1 MNKQQKLYALAKAH
15 LQTLK
20 EQEEQIEQQYII
32 NNNIFNADGKNPSH
46 IWCIDNEEI
55 FEIANTEYCKQN
67 ENFLNEIIE
76 AEEMLKQAENNL
88 LKFAL
93 DILPSKNSKE
103 KETLEKAVK
112 TNYTIRLK
120 IIDLAFKLDTKTL
133 SI

>member
-1 MNKQQKLYALAKAH
+1 MNKQQKPYVLAKAH

-20 EQEEQIEQQYII
+20 EQEEQLEHKYII
-32 NNNIFNADGKNPSH
+32 DNNIINDDGKNPSH
-46 IWCIDNEEI
+46 IWCIDNEEV
-55 FEIANTEYCKQN
+55 FEKANAEYCKQN

-76 AEEMLKQAENNL
+76 AEKILKQAEDDL

-112 TNYTIRLK
+112 TNYTTRLK
-120 IIDLAFKLDTKTL
+120 IIDLAFKLDTKH
-133 SI
+133 